1 MIAPMRTSRLG
12 LAAGAVLATIV
23 VATIGIARAQSDA
36 KPIVAPGPSL
46 SALDYAEIEQLSA
59 RYAFAIDHCTN
70 GGYDYANL
78 FVADGEFA
86 VADAWDV
93 EPQQRRFRA
102 TGRDALAIAAGGGPD
117 GCRDPKTLMGYGISH
132 IIVNHVIT
140 ATPDGAVGKSY
151 LLAIGVGGVPTQIE
165 LQGGYEDV
173 YVKTTEGWRFR
184 SRIHVFPNIGQ
195 SVQFGSGRAQ

>member
-1 MIAPMRTSRLG
+1 M
-12 LAAGAVLATIV
+12 AGAVLAAV
-23 VATIGIARAQSDA
+23 VAATSGIARAQSDG
-36 KPIVAPGPSL
+36 KPLVAPGPSL

-70 GGYDYANL
+70 GGYDYADL
-78 FVADGEFA
+78 FAADGEFA
-86 VADAWDV
+86 VTDAWGVPPD
-93 EPQQRRFRA
+93 QRRFRA
-102 TGRDALAIAAGGGPD
+102 TGRDALAVAAGGGPD

-140 ATPDGAVGKSY
+140 PAAEGASGKSY

-173 YVKTTEGWRFR
+173 YVKTAGGWRFR
-184 SRIHVFPNIGQ
+184 SRIHVFPNIAQ
-195 SVQFGSGRAQ
+195 SVQFGSTRAQ